1 MDETLSSIKPHIEAL
16 GLALSSEV
24 LTEEELVSSLL
35 PQTQKLYLELQNIIQ
50 SLRENLEQV
59 EFSRKESIQKEIA
72 KYLGE
77 EQNLKKTIH
86 SIRQKLESAHQESIN
101 KELNLRKEHDNLV
114 NQLQQQ
120 ITKLRDELETSKQ
133 KQISD
138 LLDKEQLCKK
148 DIDLF
153 KGTIFE
159 LRQKLENQNN

>member
-1 MDETLSSIKPHIEAL
+1 MDKTSPSIKPHIEAL
-16 GLALSSEV
+16 CLALSSEV

-35 PQTQKLYLELQNIIQ
+35 PQTQKLYLELQDIIQ

-59 EFSRKESIQKEIA
+59 EFSRQESIQKEIA

-101 KELNLRKEHDNLV
+101 NELNLRKEHDSLV

-120 ITKLRDELETSKQ
+120 IIKLRDELETSKQ